1 MDKLS
6 ALSMFVATA
15 EHGSFSRAAEQLGKT
30 PSALTKAVS
39 HLEAELGAQLFE
51 RSTRRT
57 ALTEA
62 GRLYL
67 DTARQVLQRLRDAGE
82 EIGQLKH
89 GLHGNL
95 RLTAPLAFGRAF
107 LDEACGGFLA
117 ANPQTRLRVDLCD
130 AFVDLV
136 EGGYD
141 LALREG
147 RSDLPGLIAKPLGPN
162 RIVLCASPA
171 YMATHPTPLSPD
183 SFDQHQ
189 WLLYRHPALDQ
200 HFWWLARDGLRMRL
214 PVPQSRLESDNY
226 DLLLANT
233 LAGVG
238 LYACPMWSVQPYL
251 ASGQLVQLLDD
262 YDFDPDAFGPL
273 ILAVYPSHRR
283 ATRKVQAFID
293 YLAAFLDARNLGLG
307 ASRVPAQET

>member
-1 MDKLS
+1 MDKLG
-6 ALSMFVATA
+6 ALRMFVATA
-15 EHGSFSRAAEQLGKT
+15 ELGSFSRAAEQLGKT
-30 PSALTKAVS
+30 PSALTKAVG

-67 DTARQVLQRLRDAGE
+67 DTARLVLQRLHDAGE
-82 EIGQLKH
+82 EIGQLKR

-107 LDEACGGFLA
+107 LDEACSAFLA
-117 ANPQTRLRVDLCD
+117 SHPQIRLRVDLSD
-130 AFVDLV
+130 AFVDLA

-147 RSDLPGLIAKPLGPN
+147 RSDLPGLIAKPLGHN

-171 YMATHPTPLSPD
+171 YLAANPVPVSPET
-183 SFDQHQ
+183 FDRHQ
-189 WLLYRHPALDQ
+189 WLIYHHPALDQ
-200 HFWWLARDGLRMRL
+200 HYRWLSLNGVRLRTPL
-214 PVPQSRLESDNY
+214 PQARLESDNY
-226 DLLLANT
+226 DLLLTNT
-233 LAGVG
+233 LLGMG
-238 LYACPMWSVQPYL
+238 LHGCPLWSVQPYL
-251 ASGQLVQLLDD
+251 QTGQLLQVMAE

-293 YLAAFLDARNLGLG
+293 HLAAFLESRGLG
-307 ASRVPAQET
+307 VGAS

>member
-15 EHGSFSRAAEQLGKT
+15 EQGSFSRAAEQLGKT

-57 ALTEA
+57 LLTEA

-67 DTARQVLQRLRDAGE
+67 ETARQVLQRLRDAGE
-82 EIGQLKH
+82 EIGQLKQ

-117 ANPQTRLRVDLCD
+117 NHPQIKLRVDLCD

-147 RSDLPGLIAKPLGPN
+147 RSDLPGLIARPLGPN

-171 YMATHPTPLSPD
+171 YLAAHPTPVSPGT
-183 SFDQHQ
+183 FAQHQ
-189 WLLYRHPALDQ
+189 WLNYQHPALDP
-200 HFWWLARDGLRMRL
+200 HYRWLSHNGVRLRMA
-214 PVPQSRLESDNY
+214 VPHARLESDNH
-226 DLLLANT
+226 DLLLANC
-233 LAGVG
+233 LLDGG
-238 LYACPMWSVQPYL
+238 LYAGPLWSLGPYL
-251 ASGQLVQLLDD
+251 ASGQLLQLMDD

-283 ATRKVQAFID
+283 ATRKVQAFIEH
-293 YLAAFLDARNLGLG
+293 LGAFLDARGLGL
-307 ASRVPAQET
+307 AQAR